1 MTADAASTS
10 TAADAPYPR
19 NETTRSGSTTCTEG
33 NSMFEEHDA
42 RALIGAELYAATD
55 QKVGRIGQV
64 FLDDETGRPEW
75 ATVQTGWFGSGESF
89 VPLQGAQRVSAG
101 LAVPYAKEQ
110 IKEAPRIESS
120 DGHLSRREE
129 AALYQH
135 YGFPYAQ
142 ADDENAGPAS
152 SDTDL
157 RARNDDA
164 LLRQEEELDV
174 GKERVETGTVR
185 LRKYV
190 VTEEQNL
197 TVPVR
202 KEKARLESEPLTGEQ
217 QRLGDEIAEG
227 ESEVTLSEER
237 PVVHKETVAKE
248 RVRLSKEVEEQ
259 EQSVSA
265 DVRKEQIEVE
275 GEPDGPR

>member
-1 MTADAASTS
+1 
-10 TAADAPYPR
+10 
-19 NETTRSGSTTCTEG
+19 
-33 NSMFEEHDA
+33 MFEEHDA
-42 RALIGAELYAATD
+42 RELIGADLYAATD
-55 QKVGRIGQV
+55 QKVGRIGQI
-64 FLDDETGRPEW
+64 FLDDHTGRPEW

-101 LAVPYAKEQ
+101 IAVPYAKDQ

-129 AALYQH
+129 AALHQH
-135 YGFPYAQ
+135 YGFPYSQ
-142 ADDENAGPAS
+142 TDDQTGRSAT
-152 SDTDL
+152 SDTDSP
-157 RARNDDA
+157 AGHEGDA

-174 GKERVETGTVR
+174 QKERVETGTVR

-190 VTEEQNL
+190 VTEEQNVN
-197 TVPVR
+197 VPIR

-248 RVRLSKEVEEQ
+248 RVRLSKEAEEQ
-259 EQSVSA
+259 EQAVSA
-265 DVRKEQIEVE
+265 DVRKEQIEIE
-275 GEPDGPR
+275 GEPDGPTR